1 MSANYLLEIDNNNN
15 EHSGKYNQ
23 YGRPY
28 YFTYSR
34 PHIMRGSCQNKQAY
48 IRFIIIITMYVHN
61 IYIGYNNYV
70 SVIILKLAITVIA
83 LLSTI
88 IRKLND

>member
-1 MSANYLLEIDNNNN
+1 MNTVVNIINTADHTTL
-15 EHSGKYNQ
+15 H
-23 YGRPY
+23 
-28 YFTYSR
+28 SR
-34 PHIMRGSCQNKQAY
+34 PHIMRGNCQNKQAY
-48 IRFIIIITMYVHN
+48 IRFIIIITTYVHN

>member
-1 MSANYLLEIDNNNN
+1 MNTVVNIINTADHTTL
-15 EHSGKYNQ
+15 H
-23 YGRPY
+23 
-28 YFTYSR
+28 SR
-34 PHIMRGSCQNKQAY
+34 PHIMRGNCQNKQAY
-48 IRFIIIITMYVHN
+48 IRFIIIITTYVHN
-61 IYIGYNNYV
+61 RYIYIYIYIGYNNYV

>member
-1 MSANYLLEIDNNNN
+1 MNTVVNIINTADHTNL
-15 EHSGKYNQ
+15 H
-23 YGRPY
+23 
-28 YFTYSR
+28 SR
-34 PHIMRGSCQNKQAY
+34 PHIMRGNCQNKQAY
-48 IRFIIIITMYVHN
+48 IRFIIIITTYVHN